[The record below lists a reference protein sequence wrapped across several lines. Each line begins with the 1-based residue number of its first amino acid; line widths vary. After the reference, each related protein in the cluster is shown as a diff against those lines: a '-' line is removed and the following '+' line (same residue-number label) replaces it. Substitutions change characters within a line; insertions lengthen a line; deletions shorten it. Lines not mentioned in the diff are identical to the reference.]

1 MNWPFVNWRGKRYW
15 LVGASEGLGLA
26 LAREMQA
33 AGVELVLSARS
44 VDGLAAAQLAVPGVA
59 VVAMDVGDSASVAQA
74 AAQVGAVDGV
84 VFLAGVYWPMT
95 GQKVDAGQLEAMC
108 NVNFTGCARLIGAVL
123 PGMVARGTGHVVI
136 TGSLSGFRGLP
147 GAVGYGA
154 SKAGVMALAESLYA
168 DLRGTGI
175 RVQLANPGFIQTR
188 LTAKND
194 FAMPFLMTAE
204 AAAKAMFAHM
214 NTGRFKVSFP
224 MVFAWLFRL
233 SQFLPDWAYYRLFA
247 PTASRKP

>member
-1 MNWPFVNWRGKRYW
+1 MSFSGKHYW

-26 LAREMQA
+26 LAAQMRAQGA
-33 AGVELVLSARS
+33 RLTLSARS
-44 VDGLAAAQLAVPGVA
+44 ETALAAAARALPGVA
-59 VVAMDVGDSASVAQA
+59 VVPMDVSDNA
-74 AAQVGAVDGV
+74 AVQRAAEQIGPVDGV

-95 GQKVDAGQLEAMC
+95 GRAIDAEQLVAMC
-108 NVNFTGCARLIGAVL
+108 DVNFTGCARVIGAVL

-175 RVQLANPGFIQTR
+175 KVQLANPGFIRTR

-194 FAMPFLMTAE
+194 FSMPFLME
-204 AAAKAMFAHM
+204 PEGAAREIVTLMR
-214 NTGRFKVSFP
+214 TTRFKANFP
-224 MVFAWLFRL
+224 TVFSWIFRL

-247 PTASRKP
+247 SISSRKP